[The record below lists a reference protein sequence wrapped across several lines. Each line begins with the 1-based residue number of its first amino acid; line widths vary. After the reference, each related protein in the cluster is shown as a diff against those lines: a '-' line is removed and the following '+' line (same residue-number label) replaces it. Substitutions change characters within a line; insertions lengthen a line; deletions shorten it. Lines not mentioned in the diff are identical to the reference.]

1 MVAKPSPT
9 SFIPTFTLL
18 IGGAVLMGGV
28 STMIG
33 DSGSIL
39 GFIACVIGFA
49 LEACG
54 MLALVYPAARKHIM
68 HVAILVAMFGMWNS
82 VAPGVLPAAGQD
94 WTRAELVTAGSG
106 ILCTVLFAVYLK
118 SFVNARRGNA
128 SSSSTPSN

>member
-39 GFIACVIGFA
+39 GFIVCVIGFA

-68 HVAILVAMFGMWNS
+68 HVAILAALVGMGNIFS
-82 VAPGVLPAAGQD
+82 ALPAAGGVD
-94 WTRAELVTAGSG
+94 ADRTGYRRLWH
-106 ILCTVLFAVYLK
+106 LCTVLFAVYLK
-118 SFVNARRGNA
+118 SFAREA
-128 SSSSTPSN
+128 

>member
-1 MVAKPSPT
+1 MDAKPAPT
-9 SFIPTFTLL
+9 KFIPTFTLL

-39 GFIACVIGFA
+39 GFIVCVIGFA

-118 SFVNARRGNA
+118 SFFNARRGSA
-128 SSSSTPSN
+128 PGSSTPIN